1 MASGTTT
8 GTTRTST
15 AGTGTTA
22 RTIAGALVAAL
33 TLGACGTT
41 PGGQAGSGDETTPP
55 DATLAAL
62 DVDRP
67 APDSPHVSDLVAG
80 LNDVGY
86 RLFAA
91 AAADSSDDLV
101 LSPLSI
107 GVAFGMADAG
117 ASGDTAQAL
126 ADLFS
131 YPVEGEA
138 RWEAFN
144 TLEQDVTDVGGPIV
158 RLANRQ
164 FPDTSFDTVE
174 GYDERL
180 ATYFG
185 ARIEPLPLQA
195 DPAGSQ
201 AHVNDW
207 VAEQTEDLI
216 PDLLPDGFL
225 GPDSVLV
232 LVNALYLEA
241 DWARPFGKYPT
252 ENADFTRLDGSTV
265 TVPLMHDLELRG
277 PAVATDTYAAT
288 ELPYEGGEL
297 SMLVVVPADGSYAE
311 VEARLGDGLIDE
323 IDAAASGQ
331 AVELFLPRFESTS
344 NLDLRALIE
353 GSLGAEGIFGVAGY
367 DGIAPGI
374 TLEDAVHAADIAVDE
389 QGTVAAAATAL
400 GFETSGPPEPD
411 VTVRADRPF
420 LYLIRHRPTGAVLFV
435 GRVLDPS
442 A

>member
-1 MASGTTT
+1 MRRR
-8 GTTRTST
+8 TRARIVT
-15 AGTGTTA
+15 ATA
-22 RTIAGALVAAL
+22 TVGLVLA
-33 TLGACGTT
+33 ACGAPSDTADD
-41 PGGQAGSGDETTPP
+41 QANGDTEPAPAETS
-55 DATLAAL
+55 LAAP
-62 DVDRP
+62 DVERP
-67 APDSPHVSDLVAG
+67 APDSPDVEELTAG

-91 AAADSSDDLV
+91 AADDSSDDLV

-117 ASGDTAQAL
+117 ASGATADAL
-126 ADLFS
+126 AELFA

-164 FPDTSFDTVE
+164 FPDTSFATAE

-185 ARIEPLPLQA
+185 ARVEPLRLQA
-195 DPAGSQ
+195 DPAGSRE
-201 AHVNDW
+201 HINGW
-207 VAEQTEDLI
+207 VADRTEDLI
-216 PDLLPDGFL
+216 TDLLPDGFL
-225 GPDSVLV
+225 DSNSVLV

-241 DWARPFGKYPT
+241 DWATPFGKYPT
-252 ENADFTRLDGSTV
+252 EEADFTRLDGSTV
-265 TVPLMHDLELRG
+265 TVPLMHELELSG
-277 PAVATDTYAAT
+277 PAVATETYAAT
-288 ELPYEGGEL
+288 EVPYEGDEL
-297 SMLVVVPADGSYAE
+297 SMLVIVPDEGHYE
-311 VEARLGDGLIDE
+311 DVEARLGDGLVDE
-323 IDAAASGQ
+323 IGATAGGQ
-331 AVELFLPRFESTS
+331 AVELFLPRFDSDS

-353 GSLGAEGIFGVAGY
+353 DNLGVANIFGVAGY

-374 TLEDAVHAADIAVDE
+374 TLESAVHAADIAVDE

-400 GFETSGPPEPD
+400 GFEESGPPEPE

-442 A
+442 V

>member
-1 MASGTTT
+1 MA
-8 GTTRTST
+8 R
-15 AGTGTTA
+15 A
-22 RTIAGALVAAL
+22 RIVAATVAVGL
-33 TLGACGTT
+33 VLAACGAPTDAD
-41 PGGQAGSGDETTPP
+41 GGQAGGSAEPAP
-55 DATLAAL
+55 AATDLAAL
-62 DVDRP
+62 DVERP
-67 APDSPHVSDLVAG
+67 APDSPDVEQLAAG

-91 AAADSSDDLV
+91 AAGDSSDDLV

-107 GVAFGMADAG
+107 GIAFGMADAG
-117 ASGDTAQAL
+117 ASGATADAL
-126 ADLFS
+126 ADLFA

-138 RWEAFN
+138 RWLAFN
-144 TLEQDVTDVGGPIV
+144 ALEQDVTDVGGPVV

-164 FPDTSFDTVE
+164 FPDTGFATVD

-185 ARIEPLPLQA
+185 ARVEPLPLKA
-195 DPAGSQ
+195 ESEPSR
-201 AHVNDW
+201 VRINDW

-216 PDLLPDGFL
+216 SDLLPDGFL
-225 GPDSVLV
+225 NAQSVLV

-241 DWARPFGKYPT
+241 DWASPFGKYPT
-252 ENADFTRLDGSTV
+252 EDADFTRLDGSTV
-265 TVPLMHDLELRG
+265 TVPLMHELELNG

-288 ELPYEGGEL
+288 EIPYEGNEL
-297 SMLVVVPADGSYAE
+297 SMLVVVPAEGSYAE
-311 VEARLGDGLIDE
+311 IEARLGDGLVDE
-323 IDAAASGQ
+323 IDAAGEAQ
-331 AVELFLPRFESTS
+331 AVELFLPRFESES

-353 GSLGAEGIFGVAGY
+353 GHLGAAGIFGVAGY

-374 TLEDAVHAADIAVDE
+374 TLESAVHAADIAVDE

-400 GFETSGPPEPD
+400 GFEESGPPEPE

-420 LYLIRHRPTGAVLFV
+420 LYLIRHQPTGVVLFV

>member
-1 MASGTTT
+1 M
-8 GTTRTST
+8 RRMTSARIAAAT
-15 AGTGTTA
+15 VVAG
-22 RTIAGALVAAL
+22 LLLAAC
-33 TLGACGTT
+33 A
-41 PGGQAGSGDETTPP
+41 APP
-55 DATLAAL
+55 DATDGRADGDTEPEPADTKLAAL
-62 DVDRP
+62 DVERP
-67 APDSPHVSDLVAG
+67 APNSPDAADLAAG

-91 AAADSSDDLV
+91 AAAESADDLV

-117 ASGDTAQAL
+117 ASGETAQAL
-126 ADLFS
+126 ADLFV

-138 RWEAFN
+138 RWQAFN
-144 TLEQDVTDVGGPIV
+144 TLEQDVTDVGGPVV

-164 FPDTSFDTVE
+164 FPDTDFATVD

-185 ARIEPLPLQA
+185 ARVEPLPLKA
-195 DPAGSQ
+195 DSEGSR
-201 AHVNDW
+201 ARINDW

-216 PDLLPDGFL
+216 PDLVPPGLL
-225 GPDSVLV
+225 GPDSELV

-241 DWARPFGKYPT
+241 DWALPFGKYGT
-252 ENADFTRLDGSTV
+252 EDADFTRLDGSTV
-265 TVPLMHDLELRG
+265 TVPLMHELELRG
-277 PAVATDTYAAT
+277 PAVTTDTYAAT
-288 ELPYEGGEL
+288 EIPYEGNEL
-297 SMLVVVPADGSYAE
+297 SMLVVVPAEGRYAD
-311 VEARLGDGLIDE
+311 VEAQLAEGLVDE
-323 IDAAASGQ
+323 IDAAATGR
-331 AVELFLPRFESTS
+331 AVELFLPRFESDGA
-344 NLDLRALIE
+344 LDLRPLIE
-353 GSLGAEGIFGVAGY
+353 GDLGVTGIFGAGY

-374 TLEDAVHAADIAVDE
+374 TLESAVHAADIAVDE

-400 GFETSGPPEPD
+400 EFPSSGPPEPE

-420 LYLIRHRPTGAVLFV
+420 LYLIRHRPTGAVLFL